1 MSRWWLSI
9 TARGAF
15 ACGIPGHILPKCY
28 SHPYFRRQMAN
39 NFVLQ
44 RRVRGGPPP
53 QTQTPLVFRPDSPVG
68 SALSQWT
75 LKLRREAQAQPR
87 QEGLQPRRE
96 AQAQP
101 RQEGLQP
108 RREAQAQP
116 RQEGLQPRREAQA
129 QPRQEGLQP
138 RREAQ
143 ARPRLE
149 GLQLRREACL
159 SCCTP
164 PSCTQ
169 ISERRE
175 SVRGT
180 ARSCKTPL

>member
-1 MSRWWLSI
+1 
-9 TARGAF
+9 
-15 ACGIPGHILPKCY
+15 
-28 SHPYFRRQMAN
+28 MAN

-75 LKLRREAQAQPR
+75 LRL
-87 QEGLQPRRE
+87 
-96 AQAQP
+96 
-101 RQEGLQP
+101 

-149 GLQLRREACL
+149 GLQPQALR
-159 SCCTP
+159 STCTP

-169 ISERRE
+169 ISE
-175 SVRGT
+175 
-180 ARSCKTPL
+180 